1 MIHKKPS
8 AATGDKEE
16 TRFEIQVR
24 QRGQVEKHGRK
35 AGKLLLLHRG
45 NLLGKY
51 TGEAPCCFVYLIS
64 SGAKQSSINQLLF
77 ILFFSIKLYVYIVLV
92 YVNVLTLVLLSS
104 DQCLNENYSELK
116 TLLL

>member
-64 SGAKQSSINQLLF
+64 SGANQSSINQL
-77 ILFFSIKLYVYIVLV
+77 FFFFFIKLYVYIV